1 MTSGEPRAAGR
12 ALKGWLWMTLGL
24 LALVL
29 GAVWTLQGLSVLDG
43 SVMSGVRIW
52 AVVGPVVAAVGLILI
67 VVGVMIRGRAKRVQ
81 APPPAADH

>member
-12 ALKGWLWMTLGL
+12 ALKGW
-24 LALVL
+24 LVL

-43 SVMSGVRIW
+43 SVMTGVRIW